1 MNAYLAKSDGETIIE
16 HTQELL
22 TQWQLLKK
30 LYPKALDDD
39 DWKLLEDACKYHDL
53 GKINS
58 KFQAKLIDHRSM
70 EQGEIPHALLSI
82 SLLPENDLLN
92 EGFSREQ
99 VTALTYAIALHH
111 NRNLED
117 VSPEQY
123 QEEIL
128 QLRKEVVNF
137 PFDKLGILAAE
148 PHLLSGRYYRLGYY
162 PNIKKDYYH
171 EFLLL
176 KGLLNRLD
184 YAASGHYQVE
194 SSPRISVDSNVLGSW
209 KEKKPE
215 ASWNRLQEWSKEHN
229 NQSIVIIGQTGLGK
243 TEGALRWIGNDKGFF
258 LLPLKSAINSIYNRL
273 SENYKIDNQHLSLL
287 HSDIMAFL
295 LQKENKDVYG
305 LRRQINEAR
314 ALSKQLTVATLD
326 QIFNFVYHYQGYE
339 AKLATLS
346 YSKVVIDEIQMYS
359 ASLLAYILYGLRLIQ
374 DYGGRFEV
382 MTATLAP
389 FILDL
394 MKKQGLEFIQP
405 SKPFLNKKL
414 LARHS
419 VKVVHQQ
426 ISADEI
432 LDKYRNNKVLVV
444 CNTVRQAEK
453 VYDEIS
459 KQIDEVYLIH
469 SRFIRKDRSKL
480 ERKICAF
487 GQSNNH
493 EHGIWI
499 GTQVVEA
506 SLDIDF
512 DILMTELS
520 ELNGLFQRMGRCYRK
535 RSFDNKN
542 EKYNV
547 YVFDGGSK
555 DPSGINDGKH
565 SVVDYGMYKLAKER
579 LGNVDGIV
587 DESEKLAM
595 IDDTYTTPN
604 IKQVSNEYLE
614 NIKNTIHFLRSI
626 RDDHLDRNKVRQYF
640 RNINTI
646 DVIPEE
652 VLDQYKTKISSLI
665 DILTNQ
671 DFTRKQKL
679 LARASLNE
687 YTVSVPLYMAGDNG
701 SNLVSEPE
709 LEKVGYHILSKI
721 YHYDAH
727 RGLDSSI
734 RKVENDNIF

>member
-16 HTQELL
+16 HTKELL
-22 TQWQLLKK
+22 TQWQLLKR
-30 LYPKALDDD
+30 LYPEALDSD

-53 GKINS
+53 GKMNS
-58 KFQAKLIDHRSM
+58 KFQTKLIDHHSM

-82 SLLPENDLLN
+82 SLLPENNLLN

-99 VTALTYAIALHH
+99 VTALAYAIALHH

-123 QEEIL
+123 QEEIW
-128 QLRKEVVNF
+128 QLGKEVVNF
-137 PFDKLGILAAE
+137 PFDELELLAVK

-194 SSPRISVDSNVLGSW
+194 SNTRISVDGNVLDNW
-209 KEKKPE
+209 KMRKPD
-215 ASWNRLQEWSKEHN
+215 ASWNRLQEWAKEHN

-273 SENYKIDNQHLSLL
+273 SENYKIDNQHLALL
-287 HSDIMAFL
+287 HSDMMAFL
-295 LQKENKDVYG
+295 LQKESKDVYG

-374 DYGGRFEV
+374 DYGGKFEV

-394 MKKQGLEFIQP
+394 MKKQGLEFTQP
-405 SKPFLNKKL
+405 NKPFLNENL
-414 LARHS
+414 LTRHS

-426 ISADEI
+426 ISADKV
-432 LDKYRNNKVLVV
+432 LSKYQNNKVLVV
-444 CNTVRQAEK
+444 CNTVSQAERI
-453 VYDEIS
+453 YDEIS
-459 KQIDEVYLIH
+459 KQVDEVYLIH

-487 GQSNNH
+487 GQQSNH

-512 DILMTELS
+512 DVLMTELS

-535 RSFDNKN
+535 RPFDNKN
-542 EKYNV
+542 GKYNV

-579 LGNVDGIV
+579 LSNVDGVI

-595 IDDTYTTPN
+595 IDDTYTMTN
-604 IKQVSNEYLE
+604 IKRVSNGYLK
-614 NIKNTIHFLRSI
+614 NIKDTIYFLRSI
-626 RDDHLDRNKVRQYF
+626 RDDHPDKSKVRQYF

-646 DVIPEE
+646 DVIPKE

-679 LARASLNE
+679 LARVSLNE
-687 YTVSVPLYMAGDNG
+687 YTVSVPLYMTGDNG
-701 SNLVSEPE
+701 SNLVAEPE
-709 LEKVGYHILSKI
+709 LEKVGYHILSRI

-727 RGLDSSI
+727 RGLDSSV